1 VGPGD
6 DGPRLEDD
14 VRFIGIDVGSQNHL
28 VAIVNEVVQV
38 LLKPTS
44 FAEDAGGYDKL
55 RKLVGEPTACLVAM
69 EATGHYG
76 KNLLLT
82 LVGWG
87 FPVAVLNPLRARRF
101 AEEDLTRAKTDSVDA
116 LGLARF
122 AALKKPSPT
131 ALLGEATEQL
141 RELVRLRLRLVQDF
155 GDRQRQLHRLVDLCF
170 PEFTRHVR
178 NLDSALA
185 RAVLREFP
193 TAEAFRE
200 ATVRSLARLRY
211 GGRYAVGVTLA
222 RELIEAAKVSV
233 GRHQGV
239 VYDHQVR
246 YICDDLGTLATKIH
260 ELDSDIEARVGQHE
274 LGALLT
280 TIDGI
285 GPLSVAHIV
294 AAVGDPATF
303 RSSSAFAAYVGVV
316 PGTRQSGLWQPGRSR
331 LCSIGNARLRKALW
345 MPTLSAVRSNTWLAA
360 YYQRLRAKGKPPKV
374 ALVAAMRKLVT
385 AIYSVAKSRKPFVA
399 RVEPSK
405 S

>member
-1 VGPGD
+1 M
-6 DGPRLEDD
+6 
-14 VRFIGIDVGSQNHL
+14 RFIGIDVGSKSHM
-28 VAIVNEVVQV
+28 VAIVDEVVQIQ
-38 LLKPTS
+38 LKPTS
-44 FAEDAGGYDKL
+44 FAEDAEGYDKL
-55 RKLVGEPTACLVAM
+55 RKLLGEATDCLVAM

-82 LVGWG
+82 LLGWG
-87 FPVAVLNPLRARRF
+87 FPVAVLNPLRTRRF

-116 LGLARF
+116 LGIARF

-131 ALLGEATEQL
+131 ARLGEATEQI
-141 RELVRLRLRLVQDF
+141 RELVRLRVRLVQDF

-170 PEFTRHVR
+170 PELTRHVR
-178 NLDSALA
+178 DLDSTLA

-193 TAEAFRE
+193 TAEALRG
-200 ATVRSLARLRY
+200 ATVRGLARLRY
-211 GGRYAVGVTLA
+211 GGRYRVGATLA

-239 VYDHQVR
+239 VYDHQVQ
-246 YICDDLGTLATKIH
+246 YICDHLGTLATKIH
-260 ELDSDIEARVGQHE
+260 ELDSDIQARISQHE

-294 AAVGDPATF
+294 AAVGDPARF
-303 RSSSAFAAYVGVV
+303 RDASAFAAYVGVV
-316 PGTRQSGLWQPGRSR
+316 PGTRQSGLRNVARSR
-331 LCSIGNARLRKALW
+331 LCPIGNARLRKALW
-345 MPTLSAVRSNTWLAA
+345 MPTLTAVRCNTWLAA

-385 AIYSVAKSRKPFVA
+385 AIYSVAKNRKPFVPWSD
-399 RVEPSK
+399 PSK

>member
-1 VGPGD
+1 
-6 DGPRLEDD
+6 LEDE

-55 RKLVGEPTACLVAM
+55 RKLLGEPTDCLVAM
-69 EATGHYG
+69 ETTGHYG

-82 LVGWG
+82 LVGWS
-87 FPVAVLNPLRARRF
+87 FPVAVLNPLRTRRF

-116 LGLARF
+116 LGIARF
-122 AALKKPSPT
+122 AALKRPSPT

-141 RELVRLRLRLVQDF
+141 RELVRLRVRLVQDF

-178 NLDSALA
+178 KLDSALA

-193 TAEAFRE
+193 TAEAFRNG
-200 ATVRSLARLRY
+200 TVRGLARLRY

-239 VYDHQVR
+239 VYDHQVQ

-260 ELDSDIEARVGQHE
+260 ELDSDIEGRISRHE

-294 AAVGDPATF
+294 AAVGDPARF
-303 RSSSAFAAYVGVV
+303 RDASAFAAYVGVV

-331 LCSIGNARLRKALW
+331 LCPIGNARLRKALW
-345 MPTLSAVRSNTWLAA
+345 MPTLSAVRCNAWLAA

-385 AIYSVAKSRKPFVA
+385 AIYSVAKSRKPFVPWA
-399 RVEPSK
+399 DPSK